1 MQAKKNKRR
10 FTIQFNEIEPS
21 HLLAIEVLNDLP
33 SRSVARYIALAIE
46 YYESNIK
53 KVTKKSNTDNSVKR
67 KRGRPP
73 KVQSKPEE
81 TQSTLTEQSTALEKT
96 EEIPQRHS
104 HIQNNQEVKK
114 TNDTADNVEQVD
126 GLEMELIDDE
136 DKSPKV
142 DPTMLESMMGY
153 INS

>member
-53 KVTKKSNTDNSVKR
+53 KVTKKSNTDNS
-67 KRGRPP
+67 
-73 KVQSKPEE
+73 EE
-81 TQSTLTEQSTALEKT
+81 TQSVLTEQSTVLEKT

-104 HIQNNQEVKK
+104 HIQNNQGVKK

-126 GLEMELIDDE
+126 GLKMELIDDE
-136 DKSPKV
+136 DESPKV

>member
-81 TQSTLTEQSTALEKT
+81 TQSVLTEQKYLNA
-96 EEIPQRHS
+96 I
-104 HIQNNQEVKK
+104 HIYKIIKESKK
-114 TNDTADNVEQVD
+114 Q
-126 GLEMELIDDE
+126 MIRLI
-136 DKSPKV
+136 
-142 DPTMLESMMGY
+142 ML
-153 INS
+153 NK

>member
-81 TQSTLTEQSTALEKT
+81 TQSVLTEQSTVLEKT

-104 HIQNNQEVKK
+104 HIQNNQGVKK
-114 TNDTADNVEQVD
+114 TNDTVWICLNCGHVFVGAEAPEACPVCNHPKAYFQ
-126 GLEMELIDDE
+126 ELNE
-136 DKSPKV
+136 HY
-142 DPTMLESMMGY
+142 E
-153 INS
+153 

>member
-10 FTIQFNEIEPS
+10 CTIQFNEIEPS

-46 YYESNIK
+46 YYESNMK
-53 KVTKKSNTDNSVKR
+53 KVTKSSNTNNSVKR

-73 KVQSKPEE
+73 KVQSKSEE
-81 TQSTLTEQSTALEKT
+81 TQSTLTEQPTVLEKA

-104 HIQNNQEVKK
+104 HIQNNQEVEKI
-114 TNDTADNVEQVD
+114 NDTANKVEQVD
-126 GLEMELIDDE
+126 GLEMEFIDDE

-153 INS
+153 VNS

>member
-53 KVTKKSNTDNSVKR
+53 KVTKI
-67 KRGRPP
+67 
-73 KVQSKPEE
+73 SKNIKNIIKNLLNKC
-81 TQSTLTEQSTALEKT
+81 TSIFK
-96 EEIPQRHS
+96 
-104 HIQNNQEVKK
+104 
-114 TNDTADNVEQVD
+114 
-126 GLEMELIDDE
+126 
-136 DKSPKV
+136 
-142 DPTMLESMMGY
+142 
-153 INS
+153 